1 VPVKTIRYYS
11 DIGLLPPSDVTE
23 AGYRLYSDADIVR
36 LELVRTLRAVN
47 FDLPTISRLLQGE
60 LRPAAALELQL
71 GAIEV
76 QMRSLKRQRSVLKAT
91 LLNAEKGEA
100 AMLSHMKGAQSLA
113 QLERLERE
121 AFLKSHLDRGL
132 EGVPVD
138 PAWKAAY
145 LYSAISDL
153 PEELNEA
160 QFEAWLELAA
170 LMSSEGFLSG
180 VREQSRPFWEAVE
193 GDFDMEGWQAAQGQI
208 FQAAM
213 QAVRDGRSPEAEDA
227 QEVVAQWLGLHARA
241 LGQVPDATFQRT
253 MLEGLDRESDP
264 GAQRFWELVGI
275 IRQTEDH
282 VALYTRAF
290 YWLKEGLRHRVG
302 HSLQQ
307 PANSNIQR
315 DGTAK
320 TPRTPRAR
328 QED

>member
-1 VPVKTIRYYS
+1 MQSAIIDKLHTIGEVARLSGVPVKTIRYYS
-11 DIGLLPPSDVTE
+11 DIGLLPPSEVTE

-60 LRPAAALELQL
+60 LRPADALELQL

-91 LLNAEKGEA
+91 LLNVEKGEE
-100 AMLSHMKGAQSLA
+100 AMLSHMKGTQSLA

-121 AFLKSHLDRGL
+121 AFLKSRLDRGL
-132 EGVPVD
+132 EGVAVD

-153 PEELNEA
+153 PEEMNEA

-170 LMSSEGFLSG
+170 LMSGEDFLSG

-193 GDFDMEGWQAAQGQI
+193 GDFDMAAWQAAQGQV

-213 QAVRDGRSPEAEDA
+213 QAVSDGRSPGGEDA
-227 QEVVAQWLGLHARA
+227 QQVVEQWVSLHAR
-241 LGQVPDATFQRT
+241 
-253 MLEGLDRESDP
+253 
-264 GAQRFWELVGI
+264 
-275 IRQTEDH
+275 
-282 VALYTRAF
+282 
-290 YWLKEGLRHRVG
+290 
-302 HSLQQ
+302 
-307 PANSNIQR
+307 
-315 DGTAK
+315 
-320 TPRTPRAR
+320 
-328 QED
+328 

>member
-1 VPVKTIRYYS
+1 MQTAVIDNLHTIGEVARLSGVPVKTIRYYS
-11 DIGLLPPSDVTE
+11 DIGLLPPSNVTE

-60 LRPAAALELQL
+60 VRPADALELQL

-76 QMRSLKRQRSVLKAT
+76 QMRALKRQRSVLKAT
-91 LLNAEKGEA
+91 LLNVEKGEE
-100 AMLSHMKGAQSLA
+100 AMLAHMKGANSLA

-132 EGVPVD
+132 EGLGVD

-153 PEELNEA
+153 PEEMNEA

-170 LMSSEGFLSG
+170 LMSGEDFLSA

-193 GDFDMEGWQAAQGQI
+193 GNFDMEAWQATQAEI

-213 QAVRDGRSPEAEDA
+213 QAVRDGRSPEGEDE
-227 QEVVAQWLGLHARA
+227 QRLVEEWLGLHARA
-241 LGQVPDATFQRT
+241 VGQAPDAGFERT
-253 MLEGLDRESDP
+253 MLEGLEREYDP

-290 YWLKEGLRHRVG
+290 YWLKDGLRHRV
-302 HSLQQ
+302 
-307 PANSNIQR
+307 
-315 DGTAK
+315 
-320 TPRTPRAR
+320 AR
-328 QED
+328 L